1 MTRAEIAR
9 QRLLSN
15 LKTLTEDVE
24 ELMKATAEQADDG
37 LSSLRGQVR
46 RTLQSIRDQLIQKE
60 DILKEARHV
69 RCKRCSRKN
78 ETIRNHRLASG
89 ITSWFKSASEGKSPH
104 LPPELTATSH
114 IVNGFHQRWVDL
126 GLCVYQD

>member
-46 RTLQSIRDQLIQKE
+46 RTLQSIRHQLIQKE
-60 DILKEARHV
+60 DILKEALRKFLDSHRPEMMERFV
-69 RCKRCSRKN
+69 R
-78 ETIRNHRLASG
+78 EDTE
-89 ITSWFKSASEGKSPH
+89 W
-104 LPPELTATSH
+104 
-114 IVNGFHQRWVDL
+114 
-126 GLCVYQD
+126 GLRGDG

>member
-1 MTRAEIAR
+1 MNRAEIAR

-60 DILKEARHV
+60 DILKEARHGADV
-69 RCKRCSRKN
+69 AISYAQARPWATLGILTGAAMTVGILLWSRCLDK
-78 ETIRNHRLASG
+78 EQ
-89 ITSWFKSASEGKSPH
+89 F
-104 LPPELTATSH
+104 
-114 IVNGFHQRWVDL
+114 
-126 GLCVYQD
+126 